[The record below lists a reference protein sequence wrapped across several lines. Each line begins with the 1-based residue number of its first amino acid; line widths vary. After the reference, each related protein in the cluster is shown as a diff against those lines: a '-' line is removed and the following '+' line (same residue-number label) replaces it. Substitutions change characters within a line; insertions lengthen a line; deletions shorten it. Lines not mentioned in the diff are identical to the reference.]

1 MRSTKNILLVLGPFH
16 FSMIVGVHW
25 FVNYSIKLT
34 AHQPI
39 RIYSRW
45 TQQSIN
51 WINSNRPISKS
62 RYSIWRGQPKM
73 QPPLSQSMSS
83 LKVNNHGNRGTT
95 KHFWLIKSLS
105 KLFPF
110 AELSVL
116 EVAQLLR
123 IPRRLVLSTCT
134 FDGQLPFKTTT
145 WLWGSCTGRER
156 STRAQP
162 RWRRRRGTK
171 DLCENAQGLLPCT
184 RSQKLLRHACCR
196 PGFSLRPVE

>member
-1 MRSTKNILLVLGPFH
+1 MARSVLKKENNPFWN
-16 FSMIVGVHW
+16 W

-62 RYSIWRGQPKM
+62 RYSRWRGQPKM

-83 LKVNNHGNRGTT
+83 LKVNNHGNRSTT

-116 EVAQLLR
+116 EVAQSLR

-134 FDGQLPFKTTT
+134 FDGQLPLKMT
-145 WLWGSCTGRER
+145 
-156 STRAQP
+156 
-162 RWRRRRGTK
+162 
-171 DLCENAQGLLPCT
+171 LLYVKV
-184 RSQKLLRHACCR
+184 RFYNLNSW
-196 PGFSLRPVE
+196 

>member
-1 MRSTKNILLVLGPFH
+1 
-16 FSMIVGVHW
+16 
-25 FVNYSIKLT
+25 
-34 AHQPI
+34 
-39 RIYSRW
+39 
-45 TQQSIN
+45 
-51 WINSNRPISKS
+51 
-62 RYSIWRGQPKM
+62 M

-134 FDGQLPFKTTT
+134 FDGQLPFKTST
-145 WLWGSCTGRER
+145 WLWGSCTGGER
-156 STRAQP
+156 SRRAQP
-162 RWRRRRGTK
+162 RWRRPGGTK
-171 DLCENAQGLLPCT
+171 ELCEDAQGQLPCT

-196 PGFSLRPVE
+196 PGFSLPPVEWKKTLAKAPRTQASIALTSNFGLLSLLGRSRFGLPGLQSQVCFGRFCLLGLAL

>member
-1 MRSTKNILLVLGPFH
+1 
-16 FSMIVGVHW
+16 
-25 FVNYSIKLT
+25 
-34 AHQPI
+34 
-39 RIYSRW
+39 
-45 TQQSIN
+45 
-51 WINSNRPISKS
+51 
-62 RYSIWRGQPKM
+62 M

-116 EVAQLLR
+116 EVALSLR

-145 WLWGSCTGRER
+145 WLWGSCTGGER
-156 STRAQP
+156 SRRAQP
-162 RWRRRRGTK
+162 RWRRPRGTK
-171 DLCENAQGLLPCT
+171 DLCEDAQGLLPCT

-196 PGFSLRPVE
+196 PGFSLRPVEWKRRTRSALPDLPPRWPQRARWMPTKRWKNQG